1 MEKTPMTTTLRP
13 LPEPGGDATPLQRR
27 WFREPMVWL
36 VISGPLVV
44 VIASIASA
52 IVAWKH
58 IDPVIVDPVQ
68 GRVHL
73 ADDMAV
79 TKDPKHVLA
88 PAQRARNH
96 ASTPDR

>member
-1 MEKTPMTTTLRP
+1 MTTTLRP
-13 LPEPGGDATPLQRR
+13 MPDTAADGSPTPRR

-36 VISGPLVV
+36 VIAGPLLV

-58 IDPVIVDPVQ
+58 IDPVITDPVQ

-73 ADDMAV
+73 DDDMAV
-79 TKDPKHVLA
+79 TKDPKHTLA